1 MRLIALRK
9 FLAVLAAVTAVAA
22 VAALALAT
30 ASPPALAAD
39 SGSACQPL
47 PSLTHQDLCVSVQ
60 ADSSSVQPG
69 AAAGYVVE
77 VSVTSG
83 TALDVTVSLD
93 ASAGTPTYTTSCIVG
108 AGTSHCWIASM
119 GLLGSPSSDQMQGQ
133 VPAGAAGSTE
143 TLTATAVVPTLVPWT
158 PPSASAS
165 TTVAAPTVARS
176 PAPSASPPPS
186 HASSPTSSS
195 SSSSSHS
202 SHTAS
207 STGTT
212 SASAAAATGPG
223 SPALPGETTIG
234 TLPAGFT
241 AAAGTASGLFPAI
254 AHSPSP
260 APRGKTEVA
269 DPVADSSGVPL
280 GQIAMGIG
288 AALLVGWAAVV
299 GPGLYRRMRSARK
312 AS

>member
-9 FLAVLAAVTAVAA
+9 LLAVLALLAA
-22 VAALALAT
+22 VAVLALTT
-30 ASPPALAAD
+30 ASTPALAAD

-60 ADSSSVQPG
+60 AESSSVQPG
-69 AAAGYVVE
+69 ATAGYVVG

-83 TALDVTVSLD
+83 TALDVTVSID
-93 ASAGTPTYTTSCIVG
+93 ASAGSPAFTTSCIVG
-108 AGTSHCWIASM
+108 ASTSHCWIATM
-119 GLLGSPSSDQMQGQ
+119 GLLGSPSSDQMQAQ
-133 VPAGAAGSTE
+133 VPAGAAGSAE

-165 TTVAAPTVARS
+165 MNIATPTVASS
-176 PAPSASPPPS
+176 PAPSASPAPS
-186 HASSPTSSS
+186 RVSSTTTSSS
-195 SSSSSHS
+195 SSSHTSSSTATS
-202 SHTAS
+202 SAPAAGS
-207 STGTT
+207 GSSALPGGSTGTV
-212 SASAAAATGPG
+212 
-223 SPALPGETTIG
+223 
-234 TLPAGFT
+234 PAGFT

-254 AHSPSP
+254 THSPTP
-260 APRGKTEVA
+260 APQGKTEEA

-288 AALLVGWAAVV
+288 VALLVGWAAVV
-299 GPGLYRRMRSARK
+299 GPGLYRRKRSARK